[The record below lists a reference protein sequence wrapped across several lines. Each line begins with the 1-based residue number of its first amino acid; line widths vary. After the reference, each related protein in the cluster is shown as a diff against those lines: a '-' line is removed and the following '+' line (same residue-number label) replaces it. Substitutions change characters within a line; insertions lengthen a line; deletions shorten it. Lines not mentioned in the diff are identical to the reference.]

1 MDKKQVERY
10 FVERFKAGFPGF
22 PDGDM
27 KSSEEPDFLIQ
38 APTQT
43 IGIELT
49 TFSRDRATKGGSSA
63 LKDVALRDKILIA
76 AEEEYNSRSDVPIL
90 VTMWW
95 NPSIRQRHPI
105 EVLAKSLVDI
115 IIPRIPSTT
124 SQYSHVQWDD
134 FDNTPMEHY
143 LSVLWINRKVGDTQ
157 TVFFSSSGGGVG
169 VSPQDFQDII
179 NEKNGKVPGYL
190 KKCGEVW
197 LLIVAG
203 HAAKREIPIASDISP
218 DDDFYEQVFKS
229 AFSRVFLYDLWKDPV
244 ELRTRQ
250 PAQGGE

>member
-1 MDKKQVERY
+1 MEKKQVERY

-38 APTQT
+38 SPTQT

-49 TFSRDRATKGGSSA
+49 TFSRDRTRKGGSSA

-76 AEEEYNSRSDVPIL
+76 AEEEYNSRSAVPIL
-90 VTMWW
+90 VTTWW

-105 EVLAKSLVDI
+105 NVLAQSFVDI
-115 IIPRIPSTT
+115 IVPRIPSTT

-134 FDNTPMEHY
+134 FSNTPMEHY
-143 LSVLWINRKVGDTQ
+143 LSVLLIDRLVGDTQ
-157 TVFFSSSGGGVG
+157 TVFYSASGGGVG
-169 VSPQDFQDII
+169 VSPQNLQDII
-179 NEKNGKVPGYL
+179 NEKNGKVPEYL
-190 KKCGEVW
+190 KKCEEVW

-203 HAAKREIPIASDISP
+203 YAAKREIPIASDISP
-218 DDDFYEQVFKS
+218 DDDFFEHVFES

-250 PAQGGE
+250 LGQGRE